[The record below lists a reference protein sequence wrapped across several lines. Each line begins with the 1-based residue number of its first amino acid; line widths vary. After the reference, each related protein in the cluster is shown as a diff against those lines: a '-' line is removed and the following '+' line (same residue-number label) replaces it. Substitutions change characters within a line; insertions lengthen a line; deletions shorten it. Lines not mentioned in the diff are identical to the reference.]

1 MNRTLF
7 ITTALALAAFSGLN
21 LKARS
26 QAATPQSTLQQ
37 LETMRAA
44 NQLLLEKQTALL
56 IKLEDLQKEATQIK
70 FFAKR
75 G

>member
-1 MNRTLF
+1 
-7 ITTALALAAFSGLN
+7 
-21 LKARS
+21 
-26 QAATPQSTLQQ
+26 
-37 LETMRAA
+37 MRAA